1 MLLLL
6 SDKLYKN
13 QEVFMKIR
21 IILCALLAAVL
32 YGCAATGNHYEYGM
46 QYYEAG
52 KLDEAIEEFQSSI
65 SIYPSDPVVHK
76 ALGDVFADK
85 GLLLE
90 AVTEWEVALRLK
102 PAYEEVS
109 GKLEASYLTLAKE
122 EEDKGK
128 LDDAIDIWKRCIALN
143 NNNLEAHKKLGLAY
157 LTKKD
162 NASAI
167 PELEFTAD
175 KSPTDDLVFKKLG
188 LAYFAVGNM
197 DGAVRSFETLIRI
210 KPTDAAAQN
219 NLGSILIKMKKFDEA
234 ADVLKRAIKLA
245 PDETAI
251 MDNLGS
257 AYYGE
262 NDFKNARAQWSRAL
276 ELKPTDKTA
285 RENIKTLNTMGE

>member
-1 MLLLL
+1 MILLLGDNL
-6 SDKLYKN
+6 CNN

-21 IILCALLAAVL
+21 IIFCVLLAAVL

-46 QYYEAG
+46 QYYESG
-52 KLDEAIEEFQSSI
+52 KLDEAIEEFQASI
-65 SIYPSDPVVHK
+65 AIYPSDPVVQK

-85 GLLLE
+85 GLLLD
-90 AVTEWEVALRLK
+90 AVERWEVALRLR

-128 LDDAIDIWKRCIALN
+128 LDDAIDIWKRAIALN
-143 NNNLEAHKKLGLAY
+143 NNNIEAHKKLGLAY

-167 PELEFTAD
+167 PELEFTID
-175 KSPTDDLVFKKLG
+175 KNPSDDLVYKKLG
-188 LAYFAVGNM
+188 MAYFAVGNM

-245 PDETAI
+245 PDEVAI
-251 MDNLGS
+251 LNNLGS
-257 AYYGE
+257 AYYGK
-262 NDFKNARAQWSRAL
+262 NDYKNARAQWSRAN
-276 ELKPTDKTA
+276 EIKPMDKTA
-285 RENIKTLNTMGE
+285 RENITTLNAMGE